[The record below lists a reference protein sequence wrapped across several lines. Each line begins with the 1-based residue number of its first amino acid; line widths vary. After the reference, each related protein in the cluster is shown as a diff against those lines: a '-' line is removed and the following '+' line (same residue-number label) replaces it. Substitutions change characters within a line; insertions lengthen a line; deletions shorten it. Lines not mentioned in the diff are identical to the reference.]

1 MKVHLK
7 QVQYSIKHGKT
18 LKSTPF
24 KILGNPPHV
33 RSFSK
38 VVSDKRR
45 RQLDE

>member
-7 QVQYSIKHGKT
+7 QVQHSIRYGKT

-24 KILGNPPHV
+24 TILGNPPHV
-33 RSFSK
+33 CSFSK